1 MEKLEFKNKEKVDA
15 ITKATKL
22 IELCKLQNYSPEEL
36 TKITSRI
43 DNIKRGYIKG
53 DLTSKEK
60 KVLDSISQYDISIRQ
75 ARDWFKS
82 LCLRPKLKEKIE
94 NKQLPLKAAIKLN
107 NELLFKSRLTKEKIL
122 EEIREAFEDLE
133 DINETQ
139 NTA

>member
-1 MEKLEFKNKEKVDA
+1 MEKLEFKHQEKVNA

-22 IELCKLQNYSPEEL
+22 IELCKLQNYQPEEL

-53 DLTSKEK
+53 DLTLKEK
-60 KVLDSISQYDISIRQ
+60 KVLEAISQYDISIRQ
-75 ARDWFKS
+75 ARDWFKA

-94 NKQLPLKAAIKLN
+94 NSQLPLKAAIKLN
-107 NELLFKSRLTKEKIL
+107 NEILFKSRLTKEKIL

-139 NTA
+139 NSA